1 MNSTKKHLPE
11 GLEGVIESITKLI
24 LHDIQRR
31 WNDFLEKS
39 FKDYLSSRIKSHFE
53 NDLHKIKCI
62 VMKERI
68 PKSKTKQKNLPQTM
82 FCKNFPYSSNSCSNF
97 RKHMINVH
105 EKRRDYKCNTCGRS
119 FGQKVDLKTPCWY
132 KISECAGCGFL
143 LWGKVEVWKPPVDK
157 NW

>member
-1 MNSTKKHLPE
+1 MDSNGKLDLPE

-31 WNDFLEKS
+31 LNDFLENS

-53 NDLHKIKCI
+53 NDLHKIKSI

-105 EKRRDYKCNTCGRS
+105 EKRRDYKCNICGRN
-119 FGQKVDLKTPCWY
+119 FGQKVNLKTHVDRHFVY
-132 KISECAGCGFL
+132 KSIFDDQN
-143 LWGKVEVWKPPVDK
+143 KVDELRIIK
-157 NW
+157 